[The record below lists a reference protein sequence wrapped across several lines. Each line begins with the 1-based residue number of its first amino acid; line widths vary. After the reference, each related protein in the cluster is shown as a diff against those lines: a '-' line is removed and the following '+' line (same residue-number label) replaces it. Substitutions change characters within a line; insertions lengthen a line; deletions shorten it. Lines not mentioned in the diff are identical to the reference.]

1 MEVLREKGWQ
11 ICEKTIREGLGRV
24 TWPGRFEVLRR
35 NSLFI
40 VDGGHNPQCS
50 EALIQNLRDYLPE
63 RRVILL
69 TGVLADKDYDAM
81 YALVDPVV
89 ERYITVTPNSPRA
102 LSSEILA
109 EHLKQFGKPV
119 TVSAAPAQGVSE
131 ADREAG
137 GDGIVCAF
145 GSLYIVGDI
154 RKCFGKE

>member
-1 MEVLREKGWQ
+1 LSETV
-11 ICEKTIREGLGRV
+11 IREGLGKV
-24 TWPGRFEVLRR
+24 TWPGRFEILLR
-35 NSLFI
+35 NPLFI

-50 EALIQNLRDYLPE
+50 EALIRNLLDYLPE
-63 RRVILL
+63 RRVIML

-102 LSSEILA
+102 LTSEDLA
-109 EHLKQFGKPV
+109 KHLRQYGKPV
-119 TVSAAPAQGVSE
+119 TVSDTPAEGVSE
-131 ADREAG
+131 AVREAG
-137 GDGIVCAF
+137 EDGIVCAF